1 MIKCIKPHHYQWDGA
16 WELANGQ
23 LAKPVIVILDPQ
35 KLRLQLERRLSGFE
49 ANPDRLATAME
60 IPVNGWFELPE
71 IWYVHDQVVF
81 KAGRHRTV
89 ALAALGFASY
99 PAVTIDSH
107 AHGLLAKFGAS
118 INHARTA
125 FDCSGIVDYPVI
137 GIQNLDR

>member
-23 LAKPVIVILDPQ
+23 VVKPVIVILDPQ

-49 ANPDRLATAME
+49 ANPKRLATAME

-71 IWYVHDQVVF
+71 IWYVHDKVVF

-89 ALAALGFASY
+89 ALATLGFAAY

-107 AHGLLAKFGAS
+107 ASGLLANFGAS
-118 INHARTA
+118 SCDARKA
-125 FDCSGIVDYPVI
+125 FDCSEIVDYPVK
-137 GIQNLDR
+137 GI